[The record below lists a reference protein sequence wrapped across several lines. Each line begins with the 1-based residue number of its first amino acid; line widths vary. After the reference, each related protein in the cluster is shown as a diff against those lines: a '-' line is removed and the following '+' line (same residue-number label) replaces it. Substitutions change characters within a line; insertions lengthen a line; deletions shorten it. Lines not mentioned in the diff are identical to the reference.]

1 MARRSYSQTWGSRS
15 HWRCAQ
21 LVQEL
26 SLWQETKSCSS
37 WCFFKLIYILA
48 GVPQG
53 SILGPLLFLLYIN
66 DIVNDIG
73 ANIRLFADDTSLF
86 IVVNNPMTAAVY
98 LNSDLNVISQWAASW
113 LVLFNPTKT
122 ESLIFTR
129 KLNKPVHPPLN
140 MNDQQLIEVET
151 HKHLGVYFSTDC
163 TWHKHIDYIK
173 EKAWG
178 RINVM
183 RKLKFKLDRKSLEII
198 YMVFIRPL
206 LEYADVIWDNCT
218 LYEKQELDK
227 IQNEAAR
234 IATGTTKLISLD
246 CLYNE
251 VKWESLEKRRRN
263 YKLTLFYKMYT
274 NLTPSYLS
282 DLVPQT
288 VRSVSRYNL
297 RNSHALQT
305 VDARSNNY
313 YYSFLPSTVR
323 EWNNLPSDVTQSE
336 SIAAFK
342 HNLNR
347 ENLVVPKHFY
357 TGKRHAQILHT
368 RLRTKCSAL
377 NYDLFLK
384 NITDSPL
391 CRCGDIENTY
401 ISFFYVLNIETR
413 GLSSS
418 KQFHSTRKSLLIYF
432 SSVIFLSPTIQIR
445 KYSRKSKNI

>member
-1 MARRSYSQTWGSRS
+1 
-15 HWRCAQ
+15 
-21 LVQEL
+21 
-26 SLWQETKSCSS
+26 
-37 WCFFKLIYILA
+37 
-48 GVPQG
+48 
-53 SILGPLLFLLYIN
+53 
-66 DIVNDIG
+66 
-73 ANIRLFADDTSLF
+73 
-86 IVVNNPMTAAVY
+86 MTAAVH

-122 ESLIFTR
+122 EFLIFTR
-129 KLNKPVHPPLN
+129 KLNKPVHPPLY

-234 IATGTTKLISLD
+234 IVTGTTKLISLD
-246 CLYNE
+246 CLHNE

-263 YKLTLFYKMYT
+263 HKLTLFYKMYT

-288 VRSVSRYNL
+288 VSSVSRYNL

-305 VDARSNNY
+305 VDARFNNY

-391 CRCGDIENTY
+391 RRCGDIENTY
-401 ISFFYVLNIETR
+401 HFFFQCPQYRNSRTELFETVSQYKEISLDLLLFGDIS
-413 GLSSS
+413 LSYDTN
-418 KQFHSTRKSLLIYF
+418 KK
-432 SSVIFLSPTIQIR
+432 IFEKVQ
-445 KYSRKSKNI
+445 KYIITTKRFTAMQ